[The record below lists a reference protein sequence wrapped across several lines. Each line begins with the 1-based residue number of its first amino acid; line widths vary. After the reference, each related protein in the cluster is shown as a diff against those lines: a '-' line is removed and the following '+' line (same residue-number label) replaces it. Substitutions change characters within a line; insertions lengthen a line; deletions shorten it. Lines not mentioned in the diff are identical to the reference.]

1 MAESQFKVS
10 QYAKFIVA
18 VVGATVAAV
27 TTVISDGT
35 VTSTEAVQV
44 VVAFLT
50 ALGVVVVPNA
60 E

>member
-27 TTVISDGT
+27 ASVISNDT
-35 VTSTEAVQV
+35 VTSTEVVQV
-44 VVAFLT
+44 VLAFLT
-50 ALGVVVVPNA
+50 ALGVVVVPNS